1 MAVPQDPESA
11 FRNQVAYCLASN
23 APVTAQA
30 NKSIWN
36 ALDDTTEFGRRI
48 LGWPLQA
55 MADALPLRATGGFH
69 ALWLSG
75 AEPGLAAI
83 YGETMGDEK
92 TCDAAVREALHRHE
106 DTLLPWL
113 DGPPQTN
120 EAGRSANY
128 IAAMHWLASKG
139 VVPRFELNE
148 IGSSA
153 GLNLLLAHY
162 RYDLAGVTSG
172 PEDAAL
178 EFSPEWK
185 GSPPPETPFTIL
197 SAQGCDVAPV
207 DLRDPAQA
215 LRLKAYIWPE
225 HHVRF
230 ERMEKAIALVE
241 KSSPDLVKA
250 DAADWVDM
258 RLATP
263 QAAGTTRTLVHSIVW
278 QYLPDATQDR
288 ITRAMEIA
296 GSKATPD
303 KPLAWIAVEANRE
316 TYRHELVVRHWPG
329 GGEPTLLGAAHPHGA
344 WIDWVGS

>member
-30 NKSIWN
+30 NKSIW
-36 ALDDTTEFGRRI
+36 AAMDDTTEFGRRI
-48 LGWPLQA
+48 LSWPEQA

-75 AEPGLAAI
+75 KAPELAPI
-83 YGETMGDEK
+83 YGGSLADEA
-92 TCDAAVREALHRHE
+92 TCDAAVRNALHKHQA
-106 DTLLPWL
+106 DLLPWL

-120 EAGRSANY
+120 EAGRSSNY
-128 IAAMHWLASKG
+128 IAAMHWLAARG
-139 VVPRFELNE
+139 VAPKFEINE

-153 GLNLLLAHY
+153 GLNLLLSHY
-162 RYDLAGVTSG
+162 HYDLAGLTSG
-172 PEDAAL
+172 PADAVL
-178 EFSPEWK
+178 EFAPEWK
-185 GSPPPETPFTIL
+185 GNPPPDTPFTIV
-197 SAQGCDVAPV
+197 STQGCDVAPV

-225 HHVRF
+225 HFVRF
-230 ERMEKAIALVE
+230 ERMEKAIALVHQ
-241 KSSPDLVKA
+241 SPPDLVRA
-250 DAADWVDM
+250 DAADWVEM

-263 QAAGTTRTLVHSIVW
+263 QSEGTTRTLVHSIVW
-278 QYLPDATQDR
+278 QYLPAATQDR
-288 ITRAMEIA
+288 ITKAMEA
-296 GSKATPD
+296 KGAEATRE

-329 GGEPTLLGAAHPHGA
+329 DGEPVKLAGAHPHGA
-344 WIDWVGS
+344 WIDWES